1 MPTGVVTCKTCGRDL
16 RAGLLKCPHDGTPL
30 GPITGRRSAS
40 ELLRGP
46 VTDAPTIQ
54 HDDSALDTL
63 PSNKPLTGRKLGD
76 YVVGGI
82 MGSGGMG
89 EVYEGLQPVIAKKV
103 AIKVLKQAVAQD
115 EVNVARML
123 SEARAVASIRHRS
136 ICDVYNFGK
145 LEDGRPYIVM
155 EYLDGE
161 PLDQILRKRIAI
173 SPVET
178 VELLEEICS
187 ALAAAHA
194 RNIVH
199 RDLKPGNVFVV
210 SDEATKSRYVKLLDF
225 GLAKDH
231 LSPRDGQRPATMEG
245 FVVGTP
251 DYIAPEQARGLQV
264 TPKTDLYSLGVMAF
278 EMVTGRLPFL
288 GSSAIDLMNAHVN
301 EPAPLVSDVTNGVPP
316 PLEELIHK
324 LLSKDP
330 ADRPESA
337 DAVRRLLM
345 GMKRTLRE
353 GNTVIGINKQTEPM
367 EPMEPYQELPTDP
380 SDPGRAKDTQQNAL
394 ASGRMMLAG
403 SIVFLVLVM
412 AAGAWFLLKGPA
424 EVPPRR
430 PGPEQGQNLPPK
442 PGESP
447 QPPEPESPQPP
458 EPETRAPEVKPPP
471 PADDLVGL
479 DPKPKPPPAP
489 KKQPSRQDLLR
500 ARFNKAAPEAI
511 KRNPYSV
518 VRDAVESTR
527 GRIEAARTTAEFDVA
542 EREVVWL
549 EEKAGLKK

>member
-30 GPITGRRSAS
+30 GPITGRRSAE

-161 PLDQILRKRIAI
+161 PLDQILRKRLAI

-210 SDEATKSRYVKLLDF
+210 SDEATRSRYVKLLDF

-316 PLEELIHK
+316 QLEDLIHK

-330 ADRPESA
+330 AARPESA

-367 EPMEPYQELPTDP
+367 EPMEPYQEQPTDP
-380 SDPGRAKDTQQNAL
+380 SEPGRAKDTQQNAL
-394 ASGRMMLAG
+394 ASGRAMLAG

-430 PGPEQGQNLPPK
+430 PVPMPTQEQGQALPPK

-447 QPPEPESPQPP
+447 QPPEPEPLAPD
-458 EPETRAPEVKPPP
+458 TRPPP
-471 PADDLVGL
+471 VDDVVAL
-479 DPKPKPPPAP
+479 DTKPKPATPSPP
-489 KKQPSRQDLLR
+489 KKVVDPKKELL
-500 ARFNKAAPEAI
+500 ARLE
-511 KRNPYSV
+511 R
-518 VRDAVESTR
+518 AVEEAQRKNPGSPLR
-527 GRIEAARTTAEFDVA
+527 QASLEARAQIEAAHSPRDFELAEQKVRSW
-542 EREVVWL
+542 EQS
-549 EEKAGLKK
+549 AGLRK